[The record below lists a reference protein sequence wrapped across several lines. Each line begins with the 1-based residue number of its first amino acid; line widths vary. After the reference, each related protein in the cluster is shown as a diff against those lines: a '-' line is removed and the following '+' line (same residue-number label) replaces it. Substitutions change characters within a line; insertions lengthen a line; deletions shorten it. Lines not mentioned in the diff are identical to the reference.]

1 MTTFRTT
8 IELAGKTATGFP
20 VPPEAL
26 EALGGGKRPAV
37 VVTVAGYGY
46 RSTVGTMGGRA
57 MVPLSAEHRAG
68 AGVGAGDEVDVELVL
83 DTAPRVVEPPE
94 DLAAA
99 LAGAPGAGPRS
110 TPSPPA
116 GARRSSPAWRGPRRR
131 TPAPAGSPRPSPS
144 WAAPE
149 PAVAHCGR
157 LAP

>member
-46 RSTVGTMGGRA
+46 RSTVGSMGGRA

-68 AGVGAGDEVDVELVL
+68 AGVVAGDEVDVELVL

-99 LAGAPGAGPRS
+99 LAGAPGARAAFDALA
-110 TPSPPA
+110 PSRRKA
-116 GARRSSPAWRGPRRR
+116 IVTGVEGAKATDTRARRVAK
-131 TPAPAGSPRPSPS
+131 
-144 WAAPE
+144 
-149 PAVAHCGR
+149 AVAELGG
-157 LAP
+157 A

>member
-99 LAGAPGAGPRS
+99 LAAAPGARAAFDALA
-110 TPSPPA
+110 PSRRKA
-116 GARRSSPAWRGPRRR
+116 IVTGVEGAKAADTRARRVAK
-131 TPAPAGSPRPSPS
+131 
-144 WAAPE
+144 
-149 PAVAHCGR
+149 AVAELGG
-157 LAP
+157 A

>member
-8 IELAGKTATGFP
+8 IELSGKSATGLP

-26 EALGGGKRPAV
+26 DALGGGKRPAV
-37 VVTVAGYGY
+37 VVTLAGYAY

-99 LAGAPGAGPRS
+99 LAAAPGARAAFDALA
-110 TPSPPA
+110 PSRRKA
-116 GARRSSPAWRGPRRR
+116 IVTGVEGAKAADTRARRVAR
-131 TPAPAGSPRPSPS
+131 
-144 WAAPE
+144 
-149 PAVAHCGR
+149 AVAELGG
-157 LAP
+157 A